1 MSLIKR
7 IRNSKFI
14 RSSATLMSGS
24 LVAQL
29 ITVVSAI
36 VLARIYTPDLMGV
49 YTLVLTAESLF
60 GGIMCLRYEVAIVTE
75 KSEEK
80 VFPII
85 KLCSII
91 VIFLSVCFS
100 IGYGWVNF
108 VNNPELSQHSYLIV
122 FILIMLLSHGTINI
136 LEAYNN
142 RRQEYKL
149 MTSTYV
155 LRTSVQNGGAILLGL
170 LKCGIVGLVGA
181 HTIGSLSGVNRQAK
195 SVVKEKDKIIS
206 SSGNQVKNAALENK
220 NLPLYSSPAV
230 FANRYSYSSISLFIN
245 QLFGAAALGFYSISY
260 KALGLP
266 LTVLS
271 NNMSKVFF
279 KDATKEF
286 HDNGNFKKT
295 FNRTVVLLIIMSI
308 PLGVIIYF
316 AAPIFI
322 KLLLGEKWLVAA
334 DYVRILLPMFL
345 IRLVVNTIAYG
356 LQIVNKQKFELLFQI
371 LLVLA
376 SVSAYFVV
384 KGSGW
389 GIADYLKVINYI
401 FSIVYVIYFL
411 SVMYYAYKGK
421 GGSVS
426 IESKD

>member
-1 MSLIKR
+1 MSVLKR
-7 IRNSKFI
+7 INNSRFI

-29 ITVVSAI
+29 ITVISAI
-36 VLARIYTPDLMGV
+36 VLARIYTPDQMGV

-75 KSEEK
+75 KNEEK
-80 VFPII
+80 VFPIV
-85 KLCSII
+85 KLCTII
-91 VIFLSVCFS
+91 VLALSFCFS

-108 VNNPELSQHSYLIV
+108 VNNPELSQYSYLIV
-122 FILIMLLSHGTINI
+122 FILIMLLSHGIINI

-170 LKCGIVGLVGA
+170 LKCGIAGLVGA
-181 HTIGSLSGVNRQAK
+181 HTIGSLSGVKRQAK
-195 SVVKEKDKIIS
+195 SIVKEKDKIIS
-206 SSGNQVKNAALENK
+206 STTNDVKNAAFQNK

-271 NNMSKVFF
+271 NNISKVFF
-279 KDATKEF
+279 KDATKEY
-286 HDNGNFKKT
+286 HNNGNFKNT

-308 PLGVIIYF
+308 PLGLVIYF

-322 KLLLGEKWLVAA
+322 KLLLGEKWLIAVG
-334 DYVRILLPMFL
+334 YIRILLPMFL
-345 IRLVVNTIAYG
+345 IRLIVNTIAYG

-371 LLVLA
+371 LLVIA
-376 SVSAYFVV
+376 SISAYFVV
-384 KGSGW
+384 KETGW
-389 GIADYLKVINYI
+389 NIAEYLRVINYS
-401 FSIVYVIYFL
+401 FSIVYVVYFL

-421 GGSVS
+421 AV
-426 IESKD
+426 